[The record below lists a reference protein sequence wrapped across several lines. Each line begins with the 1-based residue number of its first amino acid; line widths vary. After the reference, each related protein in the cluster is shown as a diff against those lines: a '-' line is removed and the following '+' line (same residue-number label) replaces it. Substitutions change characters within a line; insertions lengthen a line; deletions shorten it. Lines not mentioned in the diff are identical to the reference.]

1 MRALTDT
8 GYEGEL
14 PTNSCFLTKEI
25 EKYLIGRNKLTIFGY
40 MNEKIVTDIHWRET
54 KRLLQLMDSFY
65 NMPVRMLPNPS
76 AKEILDKKNLKVIN
90 YFFYKIKDI
99 QLIR

>member
-1 MRALTDT
+1 MMRALTDT

-90 YFFYKIKDI
+90 YFFIK
-99 QLIR
+99 